1 MNFRP
6 NKFWCAVAVLV
17 GSTIGVGFY
26 GIAFSFEKAGLAAGL
41 LFFFGVAGLT
51 LIINLLM
58 GEITLRT
65 HQRHQLVGYVDKYL
79 GVWAKHVNIFIFWV
93 SIYGALIGVIIVS
106 GDFLSNILSPY
117 LNFSPVM
124 FSTIFMV
131 VASILVL
138 AGLRTI
144 SKFDFAVMLV
154 VIAIILGVGI
164 AGFSHIDLKNYSFAF
179 TDFWFL
185 PFGVILFSLNTT
197 GIPLMREVLTGSERQ
212 LKKAIAW
219 GTLISA
225 GVFLFF
231 ALVVLGISGDATSPE
246 AISGLFGFI
255 GPRVVLIGS
264 IVGFITSST
273 IFLNIATSLKE
284 SLQEDFKIR
293 RRWTWILAMLPPYLL
308 FLLGVRNFID
318 IIGLVGGVAISI
330 HMILLVL
337 TYVKAKRN
345 GERIPEYSIRLPNW
359 SLYLIMLIFASAA
372 VYTIIVK

>member
-1 MNFRP
+1 
-6 NKFWCAVAVLV
+6 VAVLV

-117 LNFSPVM
+117 LNFSPAM
-124 FSTIFMV
+124 FSTLFMV